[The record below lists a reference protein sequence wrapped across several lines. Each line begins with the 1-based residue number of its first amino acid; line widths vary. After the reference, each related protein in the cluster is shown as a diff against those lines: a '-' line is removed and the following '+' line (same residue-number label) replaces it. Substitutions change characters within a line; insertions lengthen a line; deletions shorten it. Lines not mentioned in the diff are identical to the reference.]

1 MVRIGIDALAIVP
14 GHLGGGETYFR
25 GLLRGLTEVD
35 GDNEYVIFCSRS
47 NRGMLGWPGNF
58 REVGVDFPAEH
69 RAKRILAEQVWLP
82 LLAQREGID
91 VLLCP
96 NTVCPLLARCKIVVV
111 VQSLQPLVVPEFRRY
126 TTFLRFMYICHMTRL
141 SARRA
146 DHIIAVSHS
155 TKRDICSTLGISPTG
170 ITVTHEGVSHMF
182 RPVPGGRERR
192 AFLKRYGIQR
202 PFILYASSF
211 YVFKNFLR
219 LVDAFAE
226 LKRRWRVP
234 HLLVLSGLT
243 FGWCT
248 RYYDE
253 VRRRIR
259 HLDLEDQ
266 VILTGPL
273 PHEVMPVAYS
283 ACDLFVY
290 PSLYETFGLPPLEA
304 MACGV
309 PVICS
314 NRSSLPE
321 VVGDAAVQVDPYDV
335 PALAVAMHRV
345 LSDPE
350 RADELVKKGRRRSRH
365 FQWRR
370 TARQTLT
377 VIEKVHGN
385 SGRSPHTSTAEE
397 GERLLRG
404 LVSNPSAKRGSA

>member
-1 MVRIGIDALAIVP
+1 MRIGIDALAIVP

-25 GLLRGLTEVD
+25 GLLQGLTEVD

-69 RAKRILAEQVWLP
+69 RAKRIFTEQAWLP
-82 LLAQREGID
+82 LLARREDID

-96 NTVCPLLARCKIVVV
+96 NTVCPLLARCKVVVV
-111 VQSLQPLVVPEFRRY
+111 VQSLQPLVVAEFRRY
-126 TTFLRFMYICHMTRL
+126 TTFLRFTYICHMTRL

-146 DHIIAVSHS
+146 DHIITVSNS
-155 TKRDICSTLGISPTG
+155 TKRDICSTLGIPPTA
-170 ITVTHEGVSHMF
+170 ITVTHEGVSSMF
-182 RPVPGGRERR
+182 RPVAEEPERR
-192 AFLKRYGIQR
+192 AFLERYGIQR
-202 PFILYASSF
+202 PFIFYASSF

-226 LKRRWRVP
+226 LKGRWKVP

-243 FGWCT
+243 FGWCK
-248 RYYDE
+248 RYYRE

-266 VILTGPL
+266 VILTGPI

-335 PALAVAMHRV
+335 HALAVAMHRV
-345 LSDPE
+345 LSHPE
-350 RADELVKKGRRRSRH
+350 LAAELVRRGRRRSRH
-365 FQWRR
+365 FQWQK
-370 TARQTLT
+370 TARQTLA
-377 VIEKVHGN
+377 VLKEVHGN
-385 SGRSPHTSTAEE
+385 SG
-397 GERLLRG
+397 
-404 LVSNPSAKRGSA
+404 